1 MEEVGEGVAAKDA
14 DVVLASGASHWVAV
28 QVHCVSEEVYSAS
41 AHLRADQDR
50 LGWV

>member
-1 MEEVGEGVAAKDA
+1 MEQVGEGVVAKDA
-14 DVVLASGASHWVAV
+14 DVVLASGASHWVPV
-28 QVHCVSEEVYSAS
+28 QVHCVSEEVDLAI